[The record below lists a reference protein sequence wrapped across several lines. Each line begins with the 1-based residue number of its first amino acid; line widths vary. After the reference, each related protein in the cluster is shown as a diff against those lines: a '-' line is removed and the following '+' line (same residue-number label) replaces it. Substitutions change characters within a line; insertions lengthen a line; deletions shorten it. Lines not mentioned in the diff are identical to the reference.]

1 MENSPKKVVP
11 ELTFRK
17 GLMSALMG
25 ENPNSSH
32 HTTLAVPV
40 QGPKNVGRIGRKS
53 LMSDESSSVSEN
65 SNLHKI
71 KGQIVQTMPQVALE
85 AMLGDSI
92 ANVSETERQRSQ
104 RQHIRSIRVH
114 DAISVSI
121 LFVISSESIKIIQ
134 EIG

>member
-1 MENSPKKVVP
+1 
-11 ELTFRK
+11 
-17 GLMSALMG
+17 
-25 ENPNSSH
+25 
-32 HTTLAVPV
+32 
-40 QGPKNVGRIGRKS
+40 
-53 LMSDESSSVSEN
+53 MSDESSSVSEN